1 MPQILIARPIGIM
14 RDRKYLRKARL
25 PWRKRV
31 DLELTEPTP
40 KCEVLLSSDVLIAK
54 EEDLPVE

>member
-1 MPQILIARPIGIM
+1 M
-14 RDRKYLRKARL
+14 RDRKYLREARL

-31 DLELTEPTP
+31 DLELAEPTP
-40 KCEVLLSSDVLIAK
+40 KCEVLLSGDVLIAK